1 MANVAAMTVV
11 ARTSNRLVHTV
22 RPTESSGRAK
32 QCNRTGWDSRLKP
45 DRQPRI
51 VRDARHGD
59 RLLIATPLAVAA
71 EIAAVPRGEVLTVA
85 ELRERLA
92 ARFGADRTC
101 ALTAGLFAA
110 VVAGAVGDD
119 LRAHRAPR
127 WPVWRLIGNDGCLH
141 DRWALDARFRATR
154 LHEEGHTIAR
164 QGRRWKVVAPRGRAH

>member
-1 MANVAAMTVV
+1 MTVV
-11 ARTSNRLVHTV
+11 ARSSDKPIQTV
-22 RPTESSGRAK
+22 RPTEGSGRAK
-32 QCNRTGWDSRLKP
+32 PCSRTGWESRLKP
-45 DRQPRI
+45 ELQPRI

-59 RLLIATPLAVAA
+59 RVLIATPLAVAA
-71 EIAAVPRGEVLTVA
+71 EIAAVPPGQLLTVA

-101 ALTAGLFAA
+101 AQTAGVFASTI
-110 VVAGAVGDD
+110 AGAVGDD

-141 DRWALDARFRATR
+141 DGWALDARYRATR

-164 QGRRWKVVAPRGRAH
+164 HGRRWKVVAPRGRAH

>member
-1 MANVAAMTVV
+1 MTVV
-11 ARTSNRLVHTV
+11 ARTSNKLVHMG
-22 RPTESSGRAK
+22 RPTEGSGRAK
-32 QCNRTGWDSRLKP
+32 TCSRAGWDSRLKP
-45 DRQPRI
+45 GQQPRI

-71 EIAAVPRGEVLTVA
+71 EIAAVPRGELLTVA

-101 ALTAGLFAA
+101 ALTAGIFAA
-110 VVAGAVGDD
+110 AVAGAVGDD

-127 WPVWRLIGNDGCLH
+127 WPVWRLVGNDGCLH
-141 DRWALDARFRATR
+141 DGWALDARYRATR

-164 QGRRWKVVAPRGRAH
+164 QGHRWKVVAPRGRAH